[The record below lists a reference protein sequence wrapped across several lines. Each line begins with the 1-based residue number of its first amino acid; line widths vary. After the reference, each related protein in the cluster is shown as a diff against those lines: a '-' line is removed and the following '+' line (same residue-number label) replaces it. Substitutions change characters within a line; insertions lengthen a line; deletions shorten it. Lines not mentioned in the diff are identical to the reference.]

1 MDNIPDEFKCP
12 ITLEIMDDPV
22 LCEDGYSYEKSA
34 IIAIQNSLSPITRQP
49 INKSK
54 LIPNR
59 ALKNTISKYKVDIKR
74 KLEKHDQKMK
84 EKHNQKLK
92 VFLRL
97 RENWIERDKQR
108 NEEIKLELIKLRNI
122 RDEKVKKIENEL
134 KEMILIS
141 KYNDLNSRF
150 EYGIKYEYCSSNGR
164 LYLTNK
170 NHIRILPGLI

>member
-1 MDNIPDEFKCP
+1 MDNIPDEFICP
-12 ITLEIMDDPV
+12 ITLKIMDDPV

-34 IIAIQNSLSPITRQP
+34 IIAIQNSLSPMTRQP

-84 EKHNQKLK
+84 EKAKKEKHNQKLK

-108 NEEIKLELIKLRNI
+108 NEETKLELIKLRNI
-122 RDEKVKKIENEL
+122 RDEKVKK
-134 KEMILIS
+134 
-141 KYNDLNSRF
+141 
-150 EYGIKYEYCSSNGR
+150 
-164 LYLTNK
+164 
-170 NHIRILPGLI
+170 